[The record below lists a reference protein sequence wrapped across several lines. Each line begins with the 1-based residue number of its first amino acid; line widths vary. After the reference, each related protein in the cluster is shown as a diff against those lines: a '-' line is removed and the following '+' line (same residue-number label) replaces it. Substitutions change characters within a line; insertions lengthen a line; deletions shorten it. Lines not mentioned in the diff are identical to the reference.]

1 MKIENNDNQQQMT
14 VAESVAFDD
23 GYQLGTVEGKVRGIA
38 TTLGVTYVYN
48 DWTKVNIDF
57 DKLQYP
63 AIIFIQPAS
72 GNLHVANG
80 QIKDQPDTQFAFM
93 DKTIHDD
100 NAVGED
106 SVVERM
112 KRLCYRFIKA
122 FNESKLF
129 DTLPEDIPYQV
140 VIDHLDQM
148 VSGIIISPR
157 IKEKKG
163 VLLCDINIPRNE

>member
-1 MKIENNDNQQQMT
+1 MKIENNDNQQRMT
-14 VAESVAFDD
+14 ATDSVAFDD
-23 GYQLGTVEGKVRGIA
+23 GFQLGTVEGKVRTIA
-38 TTLGVTYVYN
+38 QPLGVTYVYN
-48 DWTKVNIDF
+48 DWTKVNVDF

-93 DKTIHDD
+93 DKTIYDD
-100 NAVGED
+100 NAVGSD

-112 KRLCYRFIKA
+112 KRLCYKFIKA

-129 DTLPEDIPYQV
+129 EPFPEDIPYKV

-148 VSGIIISPR
+148 VSGIIITPR

-163 VLLCDINIPRNE
+163 VLLCDINLPRHE

>member
-1 MKIENNDNQQQMT
+1 MKDEKNQEQSVVT
-14 VAESVAFDD
+14 ESVAFDNST
-23 GYQLGTVEGKVRGIA
+23 QLGTVEGKVRSIIKP
-38 TTLGVTYVYN
+38 LGVQYVYN
-48 DWTKVNIDF
+48 DWTKVNVDF

-72 GNLHVANG
+72 GNLHVAHG

-93 DKTIHDD
+93 DKTVHDD
-100 NAVGED
+100 QGVSED
-106 SVVERM
+106 CVVERM

-122 FNESKLF
+122 FNESGLF
-129 DTLPEDIPYQV
+129 DQLPEDIPYKV
-140 VIDHLDQM
+140 VIDHLDQI
-148 VSGIIISPR
+148 VSGIIITPR